1 MANKKV
7 FSIEINGLTE
17 SVRSVSAL
25 EEKLNALQAQLN
37 KMKKQGIEIPV
48 EIGGTELVKEMKS
61 ISSKIKKA
69 TKGSLPIAEEKEY
82 LNALRAREKALEA
95 VNKELGDTGKN
106 LAEYKQETK
115 DLVAQ
120 ETKARNETK
129 QYANTLAGLK
139 AELKDVTAAR
149 NNAIRGSEEYIRLTQ
164 RQLALTKE
172 LKQAEGEAGSFGRNV
187 GNYTESIKEA
197 LNATENLK
205 DEFKELRGGLIDSSK
220 IFVKTQE
227 EVEAIWQSFRGRNFN
242 ADDLLN
248 AGLNIDNVEDEL
260 RRLDEFLRKIPG
272 SQKAIR
278 EQTQE
283 QYKDL
288 KRVSNEFKRKLDMQ
302 VKADNQLRTQ
312 ITKRINI
319 GFGNEDMTWSNV
331 TEAIG
336 DIEDKLYQLAVA
348 GKRNSQ
354 EFKTLAALASEL
366 KTQLR
371 QVDYE
376 IDSMTESSKG
386 IQKMVSYAQ
395 GFTAIAQG
403 AVGIGQLFG
412 MEDENSLKGIQTLQS
427 LQSIAMSLQTI
438 QELRK
443 QGTAFG
449 KMLDD
454 WVKKFEFLTIA
465 SNSWFKT
472 NASGLETLNKE
483 LESTRLSF
491 DMVMDG
497 MLQSR
502 DSVGYAL
509 IDPTSVEDLRAYAS
523 AMGFTAKQFD
533 ILKVAAKQAFIEF
546 EIANKGYT
554 ETADVWEKFKSSL
567 AMMKIGLK
575 DLLGLYPKVA
585 IQAENM
591 GDALE
596 DTGDITH
603 LIDFPEMAKGAKLLT
618 TVLKGVS
625 VAIKGI
631 AVALAATGIMLFI
644 QLLGWAIDLLKKGAT
659 KLKELALGNDK
670 LVDSITTLD
679 GRLATLNA
687 RLERYIS
694 LLERANREGRLSDL
708 GKATAQ
714 YVEYSNAVN
723 EAAKQLKEFIKLRDD
738 AKKLEDNLSAKGLTQ
753 SWNIAN
759 IEEFRKEYEQL
770 LKAVEAG
777 KDMWSTSDRNVG
789 WLTKWFFTESDA
801 KSDLG
806 VMQKRVIEDIQN
818 RINNLDLSKGTKELE
833 EFFKVL
839 DEEMYATS
847 LENIENLFP
856 EEEWAQVLKKR
867 LESLR
872 EFFNQAKE
880 ASAQL
885 DEVVKARLKTIRN
898 NDTEAIKQ
906 SQEREL
912 KALKNAM
919 DDEIEAAK
927 GDQEIIASIKAK
939 YQRLEQEM
947 LDRHNKEILAK
958 HRDLQRQIRDNY
970 LSADDA
976 SLIKRLQEI
985 NNARYDAIED
995 AKLAQQE
1002 AEKQG
1007 LQMTEQYNELILSI
1021 NKKYDAEIEREKR
1034 EYHKTL
1040 LEEYD
1045 KYAQEIIKI
1054 EQGIA
1059 SDRLDKAKQDVDI
1072 EYNVKSKSY
1081 GGNID
1086 YKAEISQRI
1095 EQEKEYNKY
1104 RLEVEIQYLKDKKAI
1119 DDQYATFDRDDSLLQ
1134 EEDRYKKALQSLEE
1148 FKYQGNATEEEY
1160 NKLKEKEVELHNK
1173 NLQRIQEHYQST
1185 MEVNE
1190 KNHQGEIKDVI
1201 GQYLQE
1207 DVDLYQKY
1215 MDKVNDI
1222 LSDVGREVNI
1232 FKIMKFGDANG
1243 KLKEALGVIKK
1254 GLKDVEKERKNIDDK
1269 LAKKEITFVDAKAA
1283 KEQLEETEKELKRG
1297 AKDIALMQKD
1307 LFGEV
1312 ASQWKGMIDQWVNTI
1327 GSLLQTMNDT
1337 QMQLIEN
1344 QLAEIDHQLEIQ
1356 EQAYEK
1362 AEELAQ
1368 EHKDKMDGIEDELA
1382 EARGARRQFL
1392 IDTYA
1397 AQQAAYLEDL
1407 AAQQKAAE
1415 EKERLEK
1422 KQQALEKKRKEQEKK
1437 SNVQQAIINTYMA
1450 VSNALAVQPWFVGL
1464 ALSAVALGLGLA
1476 NVSAI
1481 KNTPIY
1487 EDGGVISGP
1496 RHSQGGVK
1504 VLGGAA
1510 EVEGGEYITNRKTT
1524 AANLPLL
1531 NYINDQKRTLTAED
1545 LMKFFASGTP
1555 KVKSKSTR
1563 MFADGGQLPSVGA
1576 EVNRVVQVNDASNEN
1591 AVYVVQVTDII
1602 NATENL
1608 RKVQTLS
1615 GLYNEN

>member
-82 LNALRAREKALEA
+82 LNALTARIKALEA

-106 LAEYKQETK
+106 LAEFKQETK

-120 ETKARNETK
+120 EVKARNEAKT
-129 QYANTLAGLK
+129 YANTLNGLK
-139 AELKDVTAAR
+139 AALKDL
-149 NNAIRGSEEYIRLTQ
+149 NSIKGNLDLGSEEYTQVSRQILELTNRL
-164 RQLALTKE
+164 KE
-172 LKQAEGEAGSFGRNV
+172 LEAAQGSYGRNV
-187 GNYTESIKEA
+187 GNYTNSILDAKGALEGMNNEAEEAAKRAEYLAKVWEELQGKEVFSFKDIKDAGLSIKE
-197 LNATENLK
+197 
-205 DEFKELRGGLIDSSK
+205 
-220 IFVKTQE
+220 
-227 EVEAIWQSFRGRNFN
+227 VEAELKRINE
-242 ADDLLN
+242 LLDTTS
-248 AGLNIDNVEDEL
+248 LNDENY
-260 RRLDEFLRKIPG
+260 
-272 SQKAIR
+272 KAW
-278 EQTQE
+278 E
-283 QYKDL
+283 QYRDKIKLVTDEI
-288 KRVSNEFKRKLDMQ
+288 KRYRGEQ
-302 VKADNQLRTQ
+302 VKADNQLKTQVQRTIQ
-312 ITKRINI
+312 GVTY
-319 GFGNEDMTWSNV
+319 TWENLTV
-331 TEAIG
+331 AVG
-336 DIEDKLYQLAVA
+336 DLEDKLYQLAA
-348 GKRNSQ
+348 NGERNTK
-354 EFKTLAALASEL
+354 EFEAIAQAAAEL
-366 KTQLR
+366 KIQLR
-371 QVDYE
+371 QVDYQ
-376 IDSMTESSKG
+376 IDSMVESSRG
-386 IQKMVSYAQ
+386 INKMVSYAQ

-403 AVGIGQLFG
+403 AQGIGQLFG

-438 QELRK
+438 QELSK

-449 KMLDD
+449 KMLQS
-454 WVKKFEFLTIA
+454 WVDKLTA
-465 SNSWFKT
+465 LSVATSGWFKKW
-472 NASGLETLNKE
+472 NLGIENLLK
-483 LESTRLSF
+483 TR
-491 DMVMDG
+491 
-497 MLQSR
+497 
-502 DSVGYAL
+502 
-509 IDPTSVEDLRAYAS
+509 
-523 AMGFTAKQFD
+523 
-533 ILKVAAKQAFIEF
+533 
-546 EIANKGYT
+546 
-554 ETADVWEKFKSSL
+554 
-567 AMMKIGLK
+567 K
-575 DLLGLYPKVA
+575 DLAKYYDDLAKIAESQNKRVIIDADDNEESLRNYAQILHLTGEEEEYFVRQTQYIVQALKEKGSTMITVNEILGVA
-585 IQAENM
+585 GNNIKRFVTNIKNAVTSLSLFKKTSEETTKPLGEVVLKSGEM
-591 GDALE
+591 DIALNGM
-596 DTGDITH
+596 TR
-603 LIDFPEMAKGAKLLT
+603 GAKLLT
-618 TVLKGVS
+618 KGIKGLNIALKGVK
-625 VAIKGI
+625 A
-631 AVALAATGIMLFI
+631 ALMATGIF
-644 QLLGWAIDLLKKGAT
+644 LLVEAIISLIGWLADGVKWLYQWAT
-659 KLKELALGNDK
+659 GNDK
-670 LVDSITTLD
+670 LVDSMTTLE
-679 GRLATLNA
+679 GRLNSVNA
-687 RLERYIS
+687 NLERTIR
-694 LLERANREGRLSDL
+694 LMENANRVGRLSDL

-714 YVEYSNAVN
+714 YVEYSKAVQ
-723 EAAKQLKEFIKLRDD
+723 ETAKQLKEFIKLRGD
-738 AKKLEDNLSAKGLTQ
+738 AKKLEENFSDDDLTQ
-753 SWNIAN
+753 TWDFKS
-759 IEEFRKEYEQL
+759 IEQFRSEYEKL
-770 LKAVEAG
+770 LKAVESGTDVKG
-777 KDMWSTSDRNVG
+777 KKTGKWYQVG
-789 WLTKWFFTESDA
+789 KWDIWNWVTASDA

-818 RINNLDLSKGTKELE
+818 RINNLDLSKGTEELE
-833 EFFKVL
+833 AFFKVM

-847 LENIENLFP
+847 LQNIENLFP
-856 EEEWAQVLKKR
+856 EEEWAAVLKKR

-872 EFFNQAKE
+872 DFFEQSKE

-885 DEVVKARLKTIRN
+885 DEVVKAKTRLIRDN
-898 NDTEAIKQ
+898 ETEALEKE
-906 SQEREL
+906 QEREL
-912 KALKNAM
+912 KALRNAM
-919 DDEIEAAK
+919 ADEIEAAK
-927 GDQEIIASIKAK
+927 NDQEIIASIKAK

-970 LSADDA
+970 LSAEDE
-976 SLIKRLQEI
+976 SLVKRLQEI
-985 NNARYDAIED
+985 NNERYDAIED
-995 AKLAQQE
+995 ARLAQAE

-1021 NKKYDAEIEREKR
+1021 NKKYDAEIVREKR
-1034 EYHKTL
+1034 EYYNTL
-1040 LEEYD
+1040 RDELD
-1045 KYAQEIIKI
+1045 KYAQEIIKT
-1054 EQGIA
+1054 EQGIL
-1059 SDRLDKAKQDVDI
+1059 SDRLDKRSQDVDI
-1072 EYNVKSKSY
+1072 QYNASITSGKSV
-1081 GGNID
+1081 D
-1086 YKAEISQRI
+1086 YKAEVAEIVER
-1095 EQEKEYNKY
+1095 EKENNKY
-1104 RLEVEIQYLKDKKAI
+1104 RLEIELQYLKDKKTLN
-1119 DDQYATFDRDDSLLQ
+1119 DQYAVFDRDDSLLQ

-1207 DVDLYQKY
+1207 DVNLYQKY
-1215 MDKVNDI
+1215 MNKVNDI
-1222 LSDVGREVNI
+1222 LSEVGREVNI

-1269 LAKKEITFVDAKAA
+1269 LANNEITFIDANDAKQ
-1283 KEQLEETEKELKRG
+1283 QLEETEKELKRG

-1344 QLAEIDHQLEIQ
+1344 QLAEIDRQLEIQ
-1356 EQAYEK
+1356 EQAYDK

-1487 EDGGVISGP
+1487 KDGGVIQGP
-1496 RHSQGGVK
+1496 HHSQGGVK
-1504 VLGGAA
+1504 VLGGTA
-1510 EVEGGEYITNRKTT
+1510 EVEGGEYITNRKST

-1531 NYINDQKRTLTAED
+1531 TYINDQKRTLTAED

-1563 MFADGGQLPSVGA
+1563 MFADGGQLPTTNA

-1615 GLYNEN
+1615 GLYNQN

>member
-1 MANKKV
+1 MSKKV
-7 FSIEINGLTE
+7 FSIEINGLDE
-17 SVRSVSAL
+17 NIRSVDSL
-25 EEKLNALQAQLN
+25 TEKIQNLQKTINQ
-37 KMKKQGIEIPV
+37 MKQKGVEIPV
-48 EIGGTELVKEMKS
+48 EVGSEDLINEIKK
-61 ISSKIKKA
+61 ISGKIKKA
-69 TKGSLPIAEEKEY
+69 TNGTLPIAEEKEY
-82 LNALRAREKALEA
+82 AKALRDRQKALDA

-120 ETKARNETK
+120 EVKARNEAKT
-129 QYANTLAGLK
+129 YANTLNGLK
-139 AELKDVTAAR
+139 AALKDL
-149 NNAIRGSEEYIRLTQ
+149 NSIKGNLDLGSEEYTQVSRQILELTNRL
-164 RQLALTKE
+164 KE
-172 LKQAEGEAGSFGRNV
+172 LEAAQGSYGRNV
-187 GNYTESIKEA
+187 GNYTNSILDAKGALEGMNNEAEEAAKRAEYLAKVWEELQGKEVFSFKDIKDAGLSIKE
-197 LNATENLK
+197 
-205 DEFKELRGGLIDSSK
+205 
-220 IFVKTQE
+220 
-227 EVEAIWQSFRGRNFN
+227 VEA
-242 ADDLLN
+242 
-248 AGLNIDNVEDEL
+248 EL
-260 RRLDEFLRKIPG
+260 RRINELLDTTSLNDENY
-272 SQKAIR
+272 KAW
-278 EQTQE
+278 E
-283 QYKDL
+283 QYRDKIKLVTDEI
-288 KRVSNEFKRKLDMQ
+288 KRYRGEQ
-302 VKADNQLRTQ
+302 VKADNQLKTQVQRT
-312 ITKRINI
+312 IMGVTY
-319 GFGNEDMTWSNV
+319 TWENLTV
-331 TEAIG
+331 AVG
-336 DIEDKLYQLAVA
+336 DLEDKLYQLAA
-348 GKRNSQ
+348 NGKRNTE
-354 EFKTLAALASEL
+354 EFEAIAQAAAEL
-366 KTQLR
+366 KVQLR
-371 QVDYE
+371 QVDYQ
-376 IDSMTESSKG
+376 IDSMVESSRG
-386 IQKMVSYAQ
+386 INKMVSYAQ

-403 AVGIGQLFG
+403 AQGFGQLFG
-412 MEDENSLKGIQTLQS
+412 MEDENSLKGLQTLQS
-427 LQSIAMSLQTI
+427 LQSIAMALQTVK
-438 QELRK
+438 ELSK

-449 KMLDD
+449 QMMDK
-454 WVKKFEFLTIA
+454 WVTRIEAFGVASSSVFQKWATQLSNITELTDFAFEAFDKGMVRVFNTAEEGSIGQLIDIEDNTDIEEWIEKFNLAGKEADIFRIALQEMDHQYQITNSRTKTAGDVWKEFGFTLQKIWAIMKVGGRELRDLVVNLPILNKLFPKLA
-465 SNSWFKT
+465 SNVRAT
-472 NASGLETLNKE
+472 A
-483 LESTRLSF
+483 
-491 DMVMDG
+491 DG
-497 MLQSR
+497 M
-502 DSVGYAL
+502 V
-509 IDPTSVEDLRAYAS
+509 V
-523 AMGFTAKQFD
+523 MGT
-533 ILKVAAKQAFIEF
+533 
-546 EIANKGYT
+546 
-554 ETADVWEKFKSSL
+554 
-567 AMMKIGLK
+567 
-575 DLLGLYPKVA
+575 
-585 IQAENM
+585 
-591 GDALE
+591 
-596 DTGDITH
+596 
-603 LIDFPEMAKGAKLLT
+603 GAKLASIGV
-618 TVLKGVS
+618 TVLNLS
-625 VAIKGI
+625 IK
-631 AVALAATGIMLFI
+631 ALTAALAATGIF
-644 QLLGWAIDLLKKGAT
+644 LLVEALILLVGWLSDGVKWLWEWAT
-659 KLKELALGNDK
+659 GNDK
-670 LVDSITTLD
+670 LVDGVTTLE
-679 GRLATLNA
+679 GRLNSLNA
-687 RLERYIS
+687 RLERYIY
-694 LLERANREGRLSDL
+694 LLEQANREGRLSDL

-723 EAAKQLKEFIKLRDD
+723 EAAKQLKEFIKLRKDS
-738 AKKLEDNLSAKGLTQ
+738 KKLEKNFSDDGLTQ
-753 SWNIAN
+753 TWDFKSL
-759 IEEFRKEYEQL
+759 EQFRSEYEKL
-770 LKAVEAG
+770 LKAVESATDVKQQG
-777 KDMWSTSDRNVG
+777 GSWWEKFWY
-789 WLTKWFFTESDA
+789 TKKDA

-806 VMQKRVIEDIQN
+806 VMQKRVIQDIQDK
-818 RINNLDLSKGTKELE
+818 INNLDLSKGTQELE
-833 EFFKVL
+833 EFFKIL

-885 DEVVKARLKTIRN
+885 DEVIKARLKTIRN
-898 NDTEAIKQ
+898 NETEAIKENQ
-906 SQEREL
+906 KREIE
-912 KALKNAM
+912 ALKNAM

-927 GDQEIIASIKAK
+927 GDQEIIASIRAK

-970 LSADDA
+970 LSAEDA
-976 SLIKRLQEI
+976 SLIKRIQEI
-985 NNARYDAIED
+985 NNERYDAIED
-995 AKLAQQE
+995 AKLAQAE

-1007 LQMTEQYNELILSI
+1007 LKMTEQYNELILSI

-1072 EYNVKSKSY
+1072 QYNIKSKSY
-1081 GGNID
+1081 GNQID

-1119 DDQYATFDRDDSLLQ
+1119 DDQYTTFDRDDSLLQ

-1190 KNHQGEIKDVI
+1190 KNHQGEIKDTI

-1207 DVDLYQKY
+1207 DVNLYQKY

-1222 LSDVGREVNI
+1222 LSDVGRDVNI
-1232 FKIMKFGDANG
+1232 FKIMKFGDTNN
-1243 KLKEALGVIKK
+1243 KYKEALKVIKE
-1254 GLKDVEKERKNIDDK
+1254 GLKDVEKERKNIEEK
-1269 LAKKEITFVDAKAA
+1269 YKNNEITFVDAKAA
-1283 KEQLEETEKELKRG
+1283 KEQLEATEKELKRG
-1297 AKDIALMQKD
+1297 AKDITRTQKD

-1312 ASQWKGMIDQWVNTI
+1312 ASQWKGMIDQWINTI

-1392 IDTYA
+1392 IDTLA

-1422 KQQALEKKRKEQEKK
+1422 KQQQLEKKRKEQEKK

-1464 ALSAVALGLGLA
+1464 ALSAIALGLGMA

-1487 EDGGVISGP
+1487 EDGGVIQGA

-1504 VLGGAA
+1504 VLGGQA
-1510 EVEGGEYITNRKTT
+1510 EVEGGEYITNRKST

-1531 NYINDQKRTLTAED
+1531 TFINDQKRTLTAED

-1563 MFADGGQLPSVGA
+1563 MFADGGQLPSIGT
-1576 EVNRVVQVNDASNEN
+1576 EVNRVVQVNDTSNEN

-1602 NATENL
+1602 NAENNL